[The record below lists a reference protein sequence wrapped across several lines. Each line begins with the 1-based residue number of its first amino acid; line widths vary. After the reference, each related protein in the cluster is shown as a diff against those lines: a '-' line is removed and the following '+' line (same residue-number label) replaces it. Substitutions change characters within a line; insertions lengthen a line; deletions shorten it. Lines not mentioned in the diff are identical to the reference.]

1 MTSTQRRA
9 IAREKMLAFF
19 QPGMTT
25 TAGLTA
31 LGEAIGTLCGA
42 RSAAEGRA
50 RRVEVLRILAREWGE
65 ELDIAKFKNWEGV

>member
-19 QPGMTT
+19 QPGMAT

-42 RSAAEGRA
+42 RSAEEQRA
-50 RRVEVLRILAREWGE
+50 RRVKVLEILAKEWDE
-65 ELDIAKFKNWEGV
+65 ELDLEKFETWGI